1 MHRNCWLNFR
11 QKILK
16 AMRTLFNEGALS
28 ARRRVTNG
36 NTSQLSRT
44 GTLGVVMTVLAL
56 LVSSCDKDSRG
67 QTADLKKDQ
76 TDSVIKPK
84 IDIKVNRRFDEK
96 GNMIGFDST
105 YTSYYTNI
113 IGDTSRMDSL
123 MGSFDHYFRTDHPR
137 FFRDQFDPLFFSDST
152 RYPDFFHDDYFMRRY
167 ELNDRYMR
175 GMMQQMDSIKNK
187 FYREHRKVEKKSKT

>member
-1 MHRNCWLNFR
+1 M
-11 QKILK
+11 KS
-16 AMRTLFNEGALS
+16 LFNKGALS

-36 NTSQLSRT
+36 NTSQLFRA
-44 GTLGVVMTVLAL
+44 GTLGVMMTVLAL
-56 LVSSCDKDSRG
+56 LVSSCDKDSKG
-67 QTADLKKDQ
+67 QTADLKKNQ

-113 IGDTSRMDSL
+113 SGDTSRMDSL
-123 MGSFDHYFRTDHPR
+123 MGSFDRYFRTDHSL
-137 FFRDQFDPLFFSDST
+137 FFRDQFDPLFFNDST

-187 FYREHRKVEKKSKT
+187 FYKEHSKVEKKRKT